1 MQSFMKRK
9 IKINFVLI
17 CTALEKNIDCLMKR
31 LFRQKVIINI
41 SACSHPSQFSII
53 QSIRSIQ
60 FCNFSFTMKST
71 FFLRNGVF
79 PSLSSHCMNLHQ
91 IISLRFCT
99 FLLKI
104 TSFICIYWCGIHS
117 FDSIFFRIFQNIS
130 IFVVLVY
137 AWRISMN
144 MKKSNELGD
153 VYWGKFIKSSYCI
166 DELRFKQILVLFS
179 KKKNEQICLVS

>member
-79 PSLSSHCMNLHQ
+79 PSLSSHSYEFTPNHFTSILY
-91 IISLRFCT
+91 ISLENNFIYMYI
-99 FLLKI
+99 LVWY
-104 TSFICIYWCGIHS
+104 SFIRLN
-117 FDSIFFRIFQNIS
+117 FF
-130 IFVVLVY
+130 
-137 AWRISMN
+137 
-144 MKKSNELGD
+144 SNFSEH
-153 VYWGKFIKSSYCI
+153 I
-166 DELRFKQILVLFS
+166 DFCCFGV
-179 KKKNEQICLVS
+179 CLANQHEYEKIQ